1 MPEDLKSIEE
11 WKNKGNKF
19 VIVTG
24 RSKESIDAQIKLFN
38 LPCDYLITN
47 NGGMVFGENGDVLL
61 SNYLNFDVCVDIL
74 HNVKK
79 LDTVISYVVNDG
91 IHRHRIVLQP
101 DAVDHR
107 YPNLKPD
114 VTEAELLD
122 MTHFAQI
129 VLSME
134 DTDSALE
141 VASKINDLYYEQ
153 VVAYPNNFVVDIV
166 PKGISK
172 ATGIDFLIEYANI
185 KEEDVYT
192 IGDGHNDIPLIEFG
206 VHGSVMSCADEDVKA
221 HAQVEYDSVSVL
233 ISKNL

>member
-1 MPEDLKSIEE
+1 MKLLATDYDGTLRYAQDVMPEDLKSIEE

-24 RSKESIDAQIKLFN
+24 RSKESIDAQIKLFD

-47 NGGMVFGENGDVLL
+47 NGGMVFDENGNVLL

-114 VTEAELLD
+114 VPEAELLD
-122 MTHFAQI
+122 ITHFAQI

-134 DTDSALE
+134 DYRFSFRRWQVKSMICIMNKLLLIQII
-141 VASKINDLYYEQ
+141 SLLILYQRGFLKRQ
-153 VVAYPNNFVVDIV
+153 V
-166 PKGISK
+166 
-172 ATGIDFLIEYANI
+172 
-185 KEEDVYT
+185 
-192 IGDGHNDIPLIEFG
+192 
-206 VHGSVMSCADEDVKA
+206 
-221 HAQVEYDSVSVL
+221 
-233 ISKNL
+233 

>member
-1 MPEDLKSIEE
+1 MKLLATDYDGTLRYAQDVMPEDLKSIEE

-47 NGGMVFGENGDVLL
+47 NGGMVFDENGNVLL

-129 VLSME
+129 VLSRFS
-134 DTDSALE
+134 TVS
-141 VASKINDLYYEQ
+141 VSSKIR
-153 VVAYPNNFVVDIV
+153 
-166 PKGISK
+166 S
-172 ATGIDFLIEYANI
+172 ANVLFPWSI
-185 KEEDVYT
+185 
-192 IGDGHNDIPLIEFG
+192 
-206 VHGSVMSCADEDVKA
+206 CAMIQKFRTFF
-221 HAQVEYDSVSVL
+221 
-233 ISKNL
+233 